1 MLSAHSSP
9 LGKLGSKDTG
19 GMSVYVRELSREL
32 GRRGH
37 RVDIYTRHNQNA
49 HDRVVELHKNVR
61 LIHLRLGE
69 NQYLSK
75 VEMYPHLQDFFR
87 ELEQFRLAN
96 DLEYDLIHSHYWL
109 SGKLGLWAQETWK
122 RPHVVMFHSLGA
134 VKDHTGI
141 GGPEP
146 EIRIATENAVIK
158 MCHRIFAPTQRE
170 KERLINFYSASPSKI
185 GVVPCGVDLELFCPM
200 NQSTAR
206 RQLGFNPEDT
216 LVLFVGRFDS
226 MKGLDRLLEAM
237 RYLKHRR
244 HLRLII
250 VGGDGIHTL
259 EGQRLLGLART
270 FGVED
275 SIAFIGRIE
284 QKDLPAYYN
293 AADVMVMP
301 SHYESFGLV
310 SLEALA
316 CGIPVVATPVGVMDA
331 LIKEGQNGQLV
342 ANGDAK
348 LLAEAIDKVT
358 SLLPALSA
366 DAIRQTVQV
375 FGWPNIASAIIKEYE
390 KAMALSSPDSV
401 EG

>member
-1 MLSAHSSP
+1 MA
-9 LGKLGSKDTG
+9 
-19 GMSVYVRELSREL
+19 
-32 GRRGH
+32 
-37 RVDIYTRHNQNA
+37 
-49 HDRVVELHKNVR
+49 
-61 LIHLRLGE
+61 
-69 NQYLSK
+69 
-75 VEMYPHLQDFFR
+75 
-87 ELEQFRLAN
+87 
-96 DLEYDLIHSHYWL
+96 
-109 SGKLGLWAQETWK
+109 
-122 RPHVVMFHSLGA
+122 
-134 VKDHTGI
+134 
-141 GGPEP
+141 
-146 EIRIATENAVIK
+146 
-158 MCHRIFAPTQRE
+158 
-170 KERLINFYSASPSKI
+170 
-185 GVVPCGVDLELFCPM
+185 
-200 NQSTAR
+200 
-206 RQLGFNPEDT
+206 
-216 LVLFVGRFDS
+216 LFVGRFDS

-250 VGGDGIHTL
+250 VGGDGIHTP

-284 QKDLPAYYN
+284 QKDLPVYYN

-316 CGIPVVATPVGVMDA
+316 CGIPVVATPVGVMDTI
-331 LIKEGQNGQLV
+331 IKEGQNGQLV

-390 KAMALSSPDSV
+390 KTMALSSPDSV